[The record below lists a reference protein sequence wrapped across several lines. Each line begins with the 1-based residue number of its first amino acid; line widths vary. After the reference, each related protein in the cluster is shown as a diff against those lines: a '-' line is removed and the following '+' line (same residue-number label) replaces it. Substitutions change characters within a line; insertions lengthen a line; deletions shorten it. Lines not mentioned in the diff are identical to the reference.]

1 MKIAVVLG
9 SIREGRFGKQ
19 VADWAVSNIEG
30 AELVDLKEF
39 NLPFYTSTIA
49 PAWLNGKYELPEQ
62 QAWGDKMAEYDAY
75 IFVTGEYNRGIP
87 GALKNAI
94 DSLGVEL
101 QGKPAGFISYG
112 YDGAIRVIDQLRT
125 VLGNFSMR
133 TTRAQVSINL
143 NSENVDGTFAPGA
156 HQAGTLAQVVEQ
168 LQA

>member
-9 SIREGRFGKQ
+9 SVREGRLGKQ
-19 VADWAVSNIEG
+19 IADWAVENIEG

-39 NLPFYTSTIA
+39 NLPLYASA
-49 PAWLNGKYELPEQ
+49 MPPMALQGKYELPEQ
-62 QAWGDKMAEYDAY
+62 QAWGDAMAKYDAFV
-75 IFVTGEYNRGIP
+75 FVTGEYNRGIP

-94 DSLGVEL
+94 DSLGVEIA
-101 QGKPAGFISYG
+101 GKRAGFIGYS
-112 YDGAIRVIDQLRT
+112 YDGAIRAVDQLRT

-143 NSENVDGTFAPGA
+143 NTEVVDGTFTPGA

>member
-19 VADWAVSNIEG
+19 VADWAVANIDG
-30 AELVDLKEF
+30 AELVDLCEF
-39 NLPFYTSTIA
+39 NLPLFAGTV
-49 PAWLNGKYELPEQ
+49 PPMMLKGKYDAPEQ
-62 QAWGDKMAEYDAY
+62 QAWGDTMAQYDAF
-75 IFVTGEYNRGIP
+75 IFVTPEYNRGIP

-101 QGKPAGFISYG
+101 QGKSAGFVSYG
-112 YDGAIRVIDQLRT
+112 YDGAIRVVDQLRI

-143 NSENVDGTFAPGA
+143 NSENVDGTFTPGA

>member
-1 MKIAVVLG
+1 MKIAIVLG
-9 SIREGRFGKQ
+9 SVREGRFGKQ
-19 VADWAVSNIEG
+19 VADWALSHIEG

-39 NLPFYTSTIA
+39 NLPVFTGSVPPMA
-49 PAWLNGKYELPEQ
+49 QQGKYDVPEQ
-62 QAWGDKMAEYDAY
+62 QAWGNAMGQYDAF

-101 QGKPAGFISYG
+101 AGKPAGFISYG
-112 YDGAIRVIDQLRT
+112 YDGAIRVVDQLRT

-133 TTRAQVSINL
+133 TTRAQVSVNL
-143 NSENVDGTFAPGA
+143 NHENVDGTFTPAA
-156 HQAGTLAQVVEQ
+156 HQVGTLAQVVEQ